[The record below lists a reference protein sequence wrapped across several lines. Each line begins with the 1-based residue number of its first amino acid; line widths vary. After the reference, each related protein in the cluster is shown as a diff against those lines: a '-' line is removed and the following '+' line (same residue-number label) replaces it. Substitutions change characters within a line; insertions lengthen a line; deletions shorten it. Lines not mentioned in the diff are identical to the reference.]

1 VSAKIQAIKEL
12 FELAKE
18 LIYPPAQGQESAEEK
33 KIKAATA
40 AVKDIAEVVL
50 RLQAAEASVTAINQA
65 LDKIDKEIG
74 KLKAMAAIAI
84 ALALAAALIAALLK

>member
-18 LIYPPAQGQESAEEK
+18 LIYPPSGEQESTEEK

-50 RLQAAEASVTAINQA
+50 RLQAAEASVSALNTA
-65 LDKIDKEIG
+65 LEKLEGELG
-74 KLKAMAAIAI
+74 KLKAMAAIA
-84 ALALAAALIAALLK
+84 LAVAVAAAILAAILK

>member
-18 LIYPPAQGQESAEEK
+18 LIYPPAQQGESAEEK
-33 KIKAATA
+33 KIKAATGA
-40 AVKDIAEVVL
+40 IKDIAEVVL
-50 RLQAAEASVTAINQA
+50 RLQAAEASVSAINAA

-74 KLKAMAAIAI
+74 KLKAMAAIAV
-84 ALALAAALIAALLK
+84 ALALAAAIVVLLVK

>member
-18 LIYPPAQGQESAEEK
+18 LIYPPTQEGESAEEK

-40 AVKDIAEVVL
+40 AVKDLAEVVL
-50 RLQAAEASVTAINQA
+50 RLQAAEASVNALNQVV
-65 LDKIDKEIG
+65 DKIEGELG
-74 KLKAMAAIAI
+74 KLKAMAAV
-84 ALALAAALIAALLK
+84 ALALAAAAAIVAVLLK

>member
-1 VSAKIQAIKEL
+1 MSAKIQAIKEL

-18 LIYPPAQGQESAEEK
+18 LIYPPAQEGESAEEK

-50 RLQAAEASVTAINQA
+50 RLQAAEASVNALNQVV
-65 LDKIDKEIG
+65 DKIEGELG
-74 KLKAMAAIAI
+74 KLKAMTAI
-84 ALALAAALIAALLK
+84 ALALAVTAALIAVLLK

>member
-1 VSAKIQAIKEL
+1 MSAKIQAIKEL

-50 RLQAAEASVTAINQA
+50 RLQAAEASVNAINAA
-65 LDKIDKEIG
+65 LDKIDRELG
-74 KLKAMAAIAI
+74 KLKAMTAIAI
-84 ALALAAALIAALLK
+84 ALAVAATIVAVVLK

>member
-1 VSAKIQAIKEL
+1 MSAKIQAIKEL

-18 LIYPPAQGQESAEEK
+18 LIYPPAQQGESAEEK

-50 RLQAAEASVTAINQA
+50 RLQAAEASVNALNQA
-65 LDKIDKEIG
+65 LDKISDEIG
-74 KLKAMAAIAI
+74 KLKALTAIAI
-84 ALALAAALIAALLK
+84 ALAAAAAIIAAILK

>member
-18 LIYPPAQGQESAEEK
+18 LIYPSAQGQESAEEK

-40 AVKDIAEVVL
+40 AVKDLAEVVL
-50 RLQAAEASVTAINQA
+50 RLQAAEASVNALNQVV
-65 LDKIDKEIG
+65 DKIEGELG
-74 KLKAMAAIAI
+74 KLKAMTAV
-84 ALALAAALIAALLK
+84 ALALAAAAAIVAVLLK

>member
-1 VSAKIQAIKEL
+1 MIKEL

-18 LIYPPAQGQESAEEK
+18 LIYPPTAEGESAEEK

-50 RLQAAEASVTAINQA
+50 RLQAAEANVNALNQVIE
-65 LDKIDKEIG
+65 KIDRELG
-74 KLKAMAAIAI
+74 KLKAMVAI
-84 ALALAAALIAALLK
+84 ALALAVAAAIVAAILK

>member
-1 VSAKIQAIKEL
+1 MSAKIQAIKEL

-18 LIYPPAQGQESAEEK
+18 LIYPPAQQGETAEEK
-33 KIKAATA
+33 KIKAATS

-50 RLQAAEASVTAINQA
+50 RLQAAEASVNAINAA

-74 KLKAMAAIAI
+74 KLKALAAIAI
-84 ALALAAALIAALLK
+84 ALAVAAAIVAVILK

>member
-1 VSAKIQAIKEL
+1 MSAKIQAIKEL

-18 LIYPPAQGQESAEEK
+18 LIYPPAQEGESAEEK

-50 RLQAAEASVTAINQA
+50 RLQAAEASITAIDKA
-65 LDKIDKEIG
+65 LEKIDHEIG
-74 KLKAMAAIAI
+74 KLKAMTVIAV
-84 ALALAAALIAALLK
+84 ALAVAAAVVAVLLR

>member
-1 VSAKIQAIKEL
+1 MSAKIQAIKEL

-18 LIYPPAQGQESAEEK
+18 LIYPPTQEGESAEEK

-65 LDKIDKEIG
+65 LDKIDSEIG
-74 KLKAMAAIAI
+74 KLKALTAI
-84 ALALAAALIAALLK
+84 ALAVALAAAIAAVLLK